1 MRTQW
6 KINGETSRLEGEL
19 WTVGRNSMLAKALP
33 YWGRSATTEIA
44 GSRSYQWT
52 WWNSVGV
59 VSSLSSAIPRS
70 PCGESNRTFTSTFI
84 LCLIPRCAVASRP
97 YHHAGPDFSHTCEY
111 STRDYHTCVRQCWYS
126 TAISISTV
134 DRQSLYGLQSLVQS
148 DIYHQ

>member
-44 GSRSYQWT
+44 GSRSYQRT

-70 PCGESNRTFTSTFI
+70 PCDESNRTLTSTFSI
-84 LCLIPRCAVASRP
+84 MSPLISVCCCQRAVSSCWSRLLQ
-97 YHHAGPDFSHTCEY
+97 HTH

-148 DIYHQ
+148 GIYH